1 MSWEITTAASVA
13 GRVTG
18 SIPAYDY
25 NEQYP
30 GTWYDTAASGAPFT
44 GVCKGSTRSLLG
56 SIIDPVSAY
65 GNGWNPT
72 ADIYPTQVFTL
83 KGTDGEVN
91 SYVRMYVDS
100 VGGSYT
106 ITAQVATDLGGPWI
120 DLGAIAATIV
130 NPSWAACMRR
140 YVDGYTYLGLSY
152 MGKQTYGG
160 DDHWSLIELYLNLEE
175 LADNIGVI
183 YGEEEISPEY
193 GEASGPGGYDGG
205 TFDDSSDI
213 IGVPTMPT
221 IGVSSIGFV
230 NVYNPSSGALTQL
243 GEELF
248 PDFTPISPYTPT
260 GNTVID
266 AITDVAEA
274 LANIASNIPN
284 VIAMYANAQLIN
296 YIIDCHIIPVT
307 PTVGSSQAIKIGYRT
322 MSQYAPK
329 VSSDYVDCD
338 CGVLSIGEYYR
349 NFIDYGPYT
358 QAKLFLPFVG
368 FVPIEPELF
377 QSGTLQ
383 VIYRFNVIDGSFMAF
398 VLSTSSKSKLTTTVI
413 GQWGGNACVHV
424 PITGINYSN
433 MVSGIAAGASAVVAE
448 LGKGSLSGMADAAL
462 NTATAAPALQSS
474 NGYNATTS
482 FLSVRTPYLMIERS
496 VSHYSKD
503 YGHEQGYPS
512 EITANW
518 NTLSGYT
525 ESDSIH
531 LEGLGATKEEMN
543 EILNPSLYIGRCPDQ
558 VDKFLEE
565 IKPLIAN
572 INKADSEINV

>member
-1 MSWEITTAASVA
+1 MAWI
-13 GRVTG
+13 
-18 SIPAYDY
+18 
-25 NEQYP
+25 EQY
-30 GTWYDTAASGAPFT
+30 
-44 GVCKGSTRSLLG
+44 V
-56 SIIDPVSAY
+56 
-65 GNGWNPT
+65 
-72 ADIYPTQVFTL
+72 
-83 KGTDGEVN
+83 
-91 SYVRMYVDS
+91 S
-100 VGGSYT
+100 VGGRYT
-106 ITAQVATDLGGPWI
+106 GRIPTSTYYEQFLYDGWVSIDTYVRAGSGYIARGSFDPYSHNPAGWDPGADTYPAEPFILKFTDEDLNETFVRFSLDSSTVWRVQRATSSSGPWTDITSYNIGNAGEWAGPEEREI
-120 DLGAIAATIV
+120 DGHTYVGLTSYFRSSHSDVGD
-130 NPSWAACMRR
+130 SWDRR
-140 YVDGYTYLGLSY
+140 SVMFNISLFAD
-152 MGKQTYGG
+152 TYG
-160 DDHWSLIELYLNLEE
+160 EPEAEE
-175 LADNIGVI
+175 V
-183 YGEEEISPEY
+183 SPDY

-213 IGVPTMPT
+213 IGVPTMPS

-322 MSQYAPK
+322 MSQFAPK
-329 VSSDYVDCD
+329 VSSDYVDCN
-338 CGVLSIGEYYR
+338 CGSLSIGEYYR

-377 QSGTLQ
+377 QSGVLQ

-512 EITANW
+512 EITADW
-518 NTLSGYT
+518 SKLSGYT
-525 ESDSIH
+525 ESDAIH
-531 LEGLGATKEEMN
+531 LEGLGATEEEMK
-543 EILNPSLYIGRCPDQ
+543 EIASLLAAGVI
-558 VDKFLEE
+558 L
-565 IKPLIAN
+565 
-572 INKADSEINV
+572 

>member
-1 MSWEITTAASVA
+1 MAWI
-13 GRVTG
+13 
-18 SIPAYDY
+18 
-25 NEQYP
+25 EQYVSVGGRYTGRIP
-30 GTWYDTAASGAPFT
+30 TSTYSEQFLYDGWVSIDTYLRAGSGYIAR
-44 GVCKGSTRSLLG
+44 GSF
-56 SIIDPVSAY
+56 DPISHNPA
-65 GNGWNPT
+65 GWNPS
-72 ADIYPTQVFTL
+72 ADTYPAEPFILKFTDEDSNE
-83 KGTDGEVN
+83 TF
-91 SYVRMYVDS
+91 VRFYLDS
-100 VGGSYT
+100 ST
-106 ITAQVATDLGGPWI
+106 IWRVQSAASSSGPWT
-120 DLGAIAATIV
+120 DIV
-130 NPSWAACMRR
+130 
-140 YVDGYTYLGLSY
+140 SY
-152 MGKQTYGG
+152 
-160 DDHWSLIELYLNLEE
+160 
-175 LADNIGVI
+175 NIGNAGIWAGPEEREIDGHTYVGLTSYFQSSHSDVGDSWDRRSI
-183 YGEEEISPEY
+183 MFNISLFADVYGEPEAEEVSPDY

-205 TFDDSSDI
+205 TFDDSSDV
-213 IGVPTMPT
+213 IGVPTMPS

-322 MSQYAPK
+322 MSQFAPK

-338 CGVLSIGEYYR
+338 CGNISIGEYYR

-377 QSGTLQ
+377 QSGVLH

-398 VLSTSSKSKLTTTVI
+398 VLSTSSKSKLANTVI

-433 MVSGIAAGASAVVAE
+433 MVSGIAAGASATVAE
-448 LGKGSLSGMADAAL
+448 IGKGSLIGAADAAL
-462 NTATAAPALQSS
+462 NTSTAAPALQSS

-482 FLSVRTPYLMIERS
+482 FLSVRTPYLVIERS

-512 EITANW
+512 EITADW
-518 NTLSGYT
+518 SKLSGYT

-531 LEGLGATKEEMN
+531 LDGLGATEEELKEISSLLAAGV
-543 EILNPSLYIGRCPDQ
+543 IL
-558 VDKFLEE
+558 
-565 IKPLIAN
+565 
-572 INKADSEINV
+572 

>member
-1 MSWEITTAASVA
+1 MSWISGFKSVGGILQGAISFIDIPDSFVLVGAYVYPYYSYFGYGTFAGYTPIDYSSVGIDLTQHSAPLEIARFVTEDGALIRRYIPDSSTIEWQVSTDGGTTWSTLAQYADPSLMTKVIVPMA
-13 GRVTG
+13 YTNGTNVQYDLLAIQSGANVYG
-18 SIPAYDY
+18 SIPFMGIDWELAAEDY
-25 NEQYP
+25 
-30 GTWYDTAASGAPFT
+30 
-44 GVCKGSTRSLLG
+44 
-56 SIIDPVSAY
+56 
-65 GNGWNPT
+65 
-72 ADIYPTQVFTL
+72 
-83 KGTDGEVN
+83 GEVE
-91 SYVRMYVDS
+91 
-100 VGGSYT
+100 T
-106 ITAQVATDLGGPWI
+106 
-120 DLGAIAATIV
+120 
-130 NPSWAACMRR
+130 
-140 YVDGYTYLGLSY
+140 
-152 MGKQTYGG
+152 
-160 DDHWSLIELYLNLEE
+160 
-175 LADNIGVI
+175 
-183 YGEEEISPEY
+183 EEISPEY

-205 TFDDSSDI
+205 TFDDSSDT
-213 IGVPTMPT
+213 IGIPTMPS

-230 NVYNPSSGALTQL
+230 NVYNPSTGALAQL

-248 PDFTPISPYTPT
+248 PDFTPISPYSPT

-284 VIAMYANAQLIN
+284 VIAMYSNAQLIN

-322 MSQYAPK
+322 MSQAAPK

-338 CGVLSIGEYYR
+338 CGSINIGEYYR

-377 QSGTLQ
+377 QSGVLK
-383 VIYRFNVIDGSFMAF
+383 VVYRFNVIDGSFMAF
-398 VLSTSSKSKLTTTVI
+398 VLSTSSKSKLSNSVI

-448 LGKGSLSGMADAAL
+448 IGKGSLIGTADAAL
-462 NTATAAPALQSS
+462 NTAAAAPALQSS

-512 EITANW
+512 EITADW
-518 NTLSGYT
+518 STLSGYT
-525 ESDSIH
+525 ESDAIH
-531 LEGLGATKEEMN
+531 LEGLGATEEEMK
-543 EILNPSLYIGRCPDQ
+543 EIASLLAAGVI
-558 VDKFLEE
+558 L
-565 IKPLIAN
+565 
-572 INKADSEINV
+572 